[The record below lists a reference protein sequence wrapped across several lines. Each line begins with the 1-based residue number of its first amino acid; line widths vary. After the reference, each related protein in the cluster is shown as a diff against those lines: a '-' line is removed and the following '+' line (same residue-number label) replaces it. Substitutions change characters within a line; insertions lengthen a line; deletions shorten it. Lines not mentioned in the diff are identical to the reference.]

1 MELMEENEARETR
14 TYTIPCKRTKETFV
28 LVVDGIIKFG
38 FVAMLLPVA
47 SALLGPSAPAG
58 WASVRIS
65 RRGQQGV
72 RLGR

>member
-1 MELMEENEARETR
+1 MCLMEENEARETR

-58 WASVRIS
+58 WASVRGS
-65 RRGQQGV
+65 WRGQHGV

>member
-1 MELMEENEARETR
+1 MEENEARETR

-58 WASVRIS
+58 RMVMSVRIS